1 MYGEGLGRHGA
12 LRIEMPMK
20 RLPGGHA
27 IENLD
32 TADFNQ
38 PIATQGIKAGGFGI
52 ENDFAHERVT
62 ARRSGESGSS
72 PRYLNSL
79 SENVPDSGTH
89 GIETVRC
96 IHHEMRA
103 LALFG
108 VGQLPRQDGIE
119 FLRRHVVAR
128 QN

>member
-1 MYGEGLGRHGA
+1 MYGERLGRHIA

-20 RLPGGHA
+20 RLAGGHA

-38 PIATQGIKAGGFGI
+38 PIATQGIEAGGFGI
-52 ENDFAHERVT
+52 QNDFAHELQPQG
-62 ARRSGESGSS
+62 SGESGSS
-72 PRYLNSL
+72 LRHLNSL
-79 SENVPDSGTH
+79 NENVPDSGAH
-89 GIETVRC
+89 GVKSVRC

-108 VGQLPRQDGIE
+108 VGQLPRQDGI
-119 FLRRHVVAR
+119 
-128 QN
+128 